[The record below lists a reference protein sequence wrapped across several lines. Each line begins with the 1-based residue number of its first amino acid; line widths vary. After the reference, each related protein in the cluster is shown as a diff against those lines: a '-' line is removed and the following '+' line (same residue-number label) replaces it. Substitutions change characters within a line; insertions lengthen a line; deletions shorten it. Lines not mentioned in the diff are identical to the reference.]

1 MRECSGLLF
10 IGDPHLDH
18 ATPGRRMDDNFAETV
33 LGKLDFVIEHAN
45 ANDLVPVFLGDMF
58 DKNVVSKW
66 IENRLARI
74 LMKAKHKP
82 VSNVGNHDKK
92 DKVLN
97 DQDSLMSYAIN
108 GTMHVA
114 LDAGPVETFLIGGK
128 KVGLGATPYD
138 QAIPIDVRM
147 YFDKPDIIVWITHHD
162 LAFGNPYPG
171 AEPLT
176 EIKGCRLAVNGHMHL
191 SKPPVAVG
199 ETTWFNPGN
208 ITRQEIDA
216 LEHEP
221 VVYEFAPTKP
231 LKRVIVPHKKGVFN
245 LKGKYIDA
253 VSPGEAGSVKTMN
266 DDSDFVAILQA
277 EDAMEMQKT
286 DDGSVAREEIH
297 EKFERDHT
305 PQDVRDIVLGLFA
318 TVQAKIRAETIV
330 E

>member
-1 MRECSGLLF
+1 MRECNGLLF

-18 ATPGRRMDDNFAETV
+18 ATPGRRLDDNFAETV
-33 LGKLDFVIEHAN
+33 LGKLDFIIEHAN
-45 ANDLVPVFLGDMF
+45 KNDLVPVFLGDMF

-74 LMKAKHKP
+74 LMKSKHKP
-82 VSNVGNHDKK
+82 ISNVGNHDKK
-92 DKVLN
+92 DKFLN
-97 DQDSLMSYAIN
+97 DQDSLMSYSIN

-114 LDAGPVETFLIGGK
+114 LEAGPVEMFKINGK
-128 KVGLGATPYD
+128 VVGLGASPYD
-138 QAIPIDVRM
+138 QAIPVDVRM
-147 YFDKPDIIVWITHHD
+147 YFDKPDMVVWITHHD
-162 LAFGNPYPG
+162 LAFGSAYPG

-191 SKPPVAVG
+191 SKLPVAVG

-221 VVYEFAPTKP
+221 CVYEFSPTRALTK
-231 LKRVIVPHKKGVFN
+231 VVVPHKQGVFN

-253 VSPGEAGSVKTMN
+253 VSPGEPGSVKTM
-266 DDSDFVAILQA
+266 DEDSDFVAILRA

-286 DDGSVAREEIH
+286 DDGSVAREEI
-297 EKFERDHT
+297 EDKFERDNTH
-305 PQDVRDIVLGLFA
+305 QDIKNIVMNLFA
-318 TVQAKIRAETIV
+318 TVQAKIRAETVIG
-330 E
+330 